1 MNYDTFVAFRMDSG
15 RAATLARENE
25 LRRSQA
31 DRGATASSRQP
42 VVVARRKLSVAWS
55 AVFGRTNHGHR
66 PVAHL

>member
-1 MNYDTFVAFRMDSG
+1 MNYDTFVASRIDSR

-31 DRGATASSRQP
+31 DRGATVSSRRP
-42 VVVARRKLSVAWS
+42 VVDAPRKLSVAWW